1 MSKCDFGLIGL
12 AVMGQNLVLNA
23 ESKGFSVAVYN
34 RTEKVTSDFLR
45 KHKEKSIVGAK
56 NLEDFVLALEH
67 PRIIQVMVK
76 AGSVVDA
83 VIEQLIPL
91 LDQGDLIIDGGNSLY
106 TDTVRRENYCK
117 SKNIRYLGAG
127 VSGGEEGALKGPSIM
142 PSGEQSSW
150 ELVQPIFEAMSAKVD
165 GEPCVTY
172 IGKGGSG
179 HFVKMVHNGIE
190 YGDMQLICEAYN
202 LLKAADLKNEEL
214 SKIFSEWNSGELE
227 SYLIQ
232 ITSKIFSHKD
242 VLSSN
247 DLIDIILDKAG
258 QKGTGRW
265 TALSAMENSIPLP
278 TIASSVESRILS
290 SMRDDRKY
298 ASKILTGPDAWT
310 IDLGNTDLK
319 TFITMVKDSLFASKI
334 ISYAQGLSLISL
346 VGKQQNWNLN
356 LAGIAK
362 IWRGGCI
369 IRARFLSDI
378 SDAFRKNPELSNLM
392 IDSVF
397 ASILKNCQSNLRT
410 VVSLG
415 VLNGIPIPSLSASLS
430 YYDSFRSE
438 RLPAN
443 LLQAQRDFFGAH
455 GYERLDAEEGKLF
468 HTENWPSLV
477 D

>member
-45 KHKEKSIVGAK
+45 THKEKNIVGAK

-106 TDTVRRENYCK
+106 TDTVKRENYCK

-127 VSGGEEGALKGPSIM
+127 VSGGEEGALNGPSIM
-142 PSGEQSSW
+142 PSGEQTSW
-150 ELVQPIFEAMSAKVD
+150 ELVQPIFEAISAKVD

-202 LLKAADLKNEEL
+202 LLKAAGLKNAEL
-214 SKIFSEWNSGELE
+214 SKIFNEWNSGELE

-265 TALSAMENSIPLP
+265 TALSAIVNSIPLP

-319 TFITMVKDSLFASKI
+319 TFVAMVKDSLFASKI

-378 SDAFRKNPELSNLM
+378 SNAFRKNPELSNLM

-397 ASILKNCQSNLRT
+397 TSILKNCQSNLRV

-415 VLNGIPIPSLSASLS
+415 VLNGIPIPALSASLS

-455 GYERLDAEEGKLF
+455 GYERLDAEEGELF

-477 D
+477 E

>member
-45 KHKEKSIVGAK
+45 THKEKNIVGAK

-76 AGSVVDA
+76 AGSVVDD

-91 LDQGDLIIDGGNSLY
+91 LDEGDLIIDGGNSLY

-190 YGDMQLICEAYN
+190 YGDMQLICETYN
-202 LLKAADLKNEEL
+202 LLKACLL
-214 SKIFSEWNSGELE
+214 
-227 SYLIQ
+227 Y
-232 ITSKIFSHKD
+232 TSPS
-242 VLSSN
+242 
-247 DLIDIILDKAG
+247 
-258 QKGTGRW
+258 
-265 TALSAMENSIPLP
+265 P
-278 TIASSVESRILS
+278 
-290 SMRDDRKY
+290 RD
-298 ASKILTGPDAWT
+298 
-310 IDLGNTDLK
+310 
-319 TFITMVKDSLFASKI
+319 
-334 ISYAQGLSLISL
+334 
-346 VGKQQNWNLN
+346 
-356 LAGIAK
+356 
-362 IWRGGCI
+362 
-369 IRARFLSDI
+369 
-378 SDAFRKNPELSNLM
+378 
-392 IDSVF
+392 
-397 ASILKNCQSNLRT
+397 
-410 VVSLG
+410 
-415 VLNGIPIPSLSASLS
+415 
-430 YYDSFRSE
+430 
-438 RLPAN
+438 
-443 LLQAQRDFFGAH
+443 
-455 GYERLDAEEGKLF
+455 
-468 HTENWPSLV
+468 
-477 D
+477 